1 MIAKTYL
8 TTSEEETIEAGRDF
22 AAVIT
27 RPSLILLVGDLGA
40 GKTTFT
46 KGVVGALTGLPPEE
60 ITSPTFTLIHDYGTA
75 VFHMDLYRLEKSAEV
90 AELGIE
96 DLLCDQDGILLVEWG
111 ERFPQA
117 LPRAS
122 FKVALSRADEN
133 RRIVV
138 EQYDPA

>member
-46 KGVVGALTGLPPEE
+46 KGVVGGLTGLPSEE
-60 ITSPTFTLIHDYGTA
+60 ITSPTFTLIHDYGAA
-75 VFHMDLYRLEKSAEV
+75 VFHMDLYRLERPAEV
-90 AELGIE
+90 AALGVE
-96 DLLCDQDGILLVEWG
+96 DLLYDQDGILLVEWG

-122 FKVALSRADEN
+122 FRVALSAADDN
-133 RRIVV
+133 RKIVV
-138 EQYDPA
+138 ERSELL